1 MSKQNKLIVLDTN
14 VIMHDPTCIFE
25 FKENDVLIP
34 MCVLEELDGHKKGM
48 SGVAPNVRQFLR
60 TIKELMRNVTK
71 DSMSKGIALPKR
83 AGKASGRLFFQTEH
97 PTVDLPASLAKGKAD
112 NNILQVVLAEQFRN
126 KTRQVILVTK
136 DIHLTIKA
144 TTLGIIAEDYTTDNV
159 VDDKDVLTSS
169 GVYVVTLDAFNE
181 MVVPSEEGNEKNTTI
196 GGPLAKKLHVNEF
209 VVVQQENDPPHHYR
223 VVLRVKNTAVLSRA
237 CTHRSSNHS
246 VYGIVAKNTEQS
258 CALDLLMDPEIHLVT
273 LFGIAGTGKTLL
285 TLAAAMEQSA
295 TGKQKRYEEIIVTR
309 ATIPMGEDIGF
320 LPGTEEEKMTPW
332 FGALEDNMRV
342 LLKDPPAY
350 DKYTVNGKHDSDWP
364 KKATGDVLGKYLKVK
379 NMSYMRGRT
388 FQNKFVIIDEAQ
400 NLTPKQMKALITRA
414 GPGTKVVCMG
424 NLSQI
429 DSPFIT
435 EWNSGLTNVVMRF
448 RGWPRYGSI
457 LLKTGERSELADY
470 ANEAL

>member
-1 MSKQNKLIVLDTN
+1 MTKLNKLFVLDTN

-34 MCVLEELDGHKKGM
+34 MCVLEELDDHKKGM

-71 DSMSKGIALPKR
+71 DSMGKGIALPKR
-83 AGKASGRLFFQTEH
+83 AGKASGRVFFQTEH
-97 PTVDLPASLAKGKAD
+97 PTVDLPISLAKGKAD
-112 NNILQVVLAEQFRN
+112 NNILQVILAEQFRN
-126 KTRQVILVTK
+126 KDRQIILVTK

-144 TTLGIIAEDYTTDNV
+144 TTLGIITEDYTTDNV

-169 GVYVVTLDAFNE
+169 GVYVVTLDSFNG
-181 MVVPSEEGNEKNTTI
+181 MIIPSEEGNEHNTTI

-209 VVVQQENDPPHHYR
+209 VVVQHGNDPPHHYR
-223 VVLRVKNTAVLSRA
+223 VVLKVKNTAVLSRA
-237 CTHRSSNHS
+237 CAYRAKDHS
-246 VYGIVAKNTEQS
+246 VCGMVARNIEQG
-258 CALDLLMDPEIHLVT
+258 CAFDLLMDPEIHLVT
-273 LFGIAGTGKTLL
+273 LFGVAGTGKTLL
-285 TLAAAMEQSA
+285 TLAAALEQSGL
-295 TGKQKRYEEIIVTR
+295 GKHRIYEEIIVTR

-342 LLKDPPAY
+342 LVKDPPAY
-350 DKYTVNGKHDSDWP
+350 DKDTVRSNHGPDWSR
-364 KKATGDVLGKYLKVK
+364 KSTNDVLSKYLKVK

-388 FQNKFVIIDEAQ
+388 FQNKFLIIDEAQ
-400 NLTPKQMKALITRA
+400 NLTPKQMKSLITRA

-429 DSPFIT
+429 DSPFLN
-435 EWNSGLTNVVMRF
+435 ELNSGLTNVVMRF
-448 RGWPRYGSI
+448 RGWKRYGSI
-457 LLKTGERSELADY
+457 LLKVGERSELADY